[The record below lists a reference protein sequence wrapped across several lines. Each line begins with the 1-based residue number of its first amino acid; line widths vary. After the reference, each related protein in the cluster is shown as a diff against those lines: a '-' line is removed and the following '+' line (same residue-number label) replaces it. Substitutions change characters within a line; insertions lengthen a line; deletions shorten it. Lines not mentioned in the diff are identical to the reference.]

1 MEIPYWFDEKWI
13 DTDVKALGVYM
24 ALLYSRFKC
33 VLNPYRSGGDCMI
46 DIKEEID
53 HILTEDVDV
62 VEAWKVAE
70 EFILALYSNHRQK
83 RRVRTTFGPFKKT
96 FKIYT
101 FKENTIASLEQI
113 ELRYYEIFKKACYKY
128 FRKEVIKELKFKYE
142 KYLREVRKILK
153 CMKLIYAI
161 NTLKGSIKIKRTKI
175 IADLYEC
182 LTYESFH
189 NLEDDK
195 KSKVE
200 NKLRSI
206 LNILHYT
213 GILWFKEI
221 IPAPFLEDEFTEKL
235 APPKEMEEKSEYEN
249 RKKKIDEF

>member
-13 DTDVKALGVYM
+13 NTDSKALGLYI

-33 VLNPYRSGGDCMI
+33 VLNPYRSESDCIM

-83 RRVRTTFGPFKKT
+83 RRVRTTFGSFKKT

-101 FKENTIASLEQI
+101 FRENTLALLEQI

-128 FRKEVIKELKFKYE
+128 SRNSLS
-142 KYLREVRKILK
+142 LD
-153 CMKLIYAI
+153 MK
-161 NTLKGSIKIKRTKI
+161 
-175 IADLYEC
+175 
-182 LTYESFH
+182 
-189 NLEDDK
+189 
-195 KSKVE
+195 
-200 NKLRSI
+200 
-206 LNILHYT
+206 NI
-213 GILWFKEI
+213 
-221 IPAPFLEDEFTEKL
+221 
-235 APPKEMEEKSEYEN
+235 
-249 RKKKIDEF
+249 